1 MQMMSSIRNV
11 YLNYDK
17 RREWLLIELFDG
29 HIFTSIRLA
38 YFPDAYLKAVL
49 IICILIKEASSLT
62 CKSWKTTPSHH
73 NYILEYVF
81 SFWFFRLFD
90 RRGKS
95 GVDVSAK
102 IILMAEVPEGLP
114 KRWHHRPK
122 KWPFGKCGGG
132 NWIQETQVLLL
143 IILSGWL
150 IDFCVDDL
158 FGYRENIDY
167 IRIIFCPR
175 TTWSWY
181 QCTQLA
187 IQYF

>member
-1 MQMMSSIRNV
+1 MQMMSSNRNV
-11 YLNYDK
+11 YLNYRK
-17 RREWLLIELFDG
+17 RREWLLIELFWRP
-29 HIFTSIRLA
+29 HLHFNSISL
-38 YFPDAYLKAVL
+38 FSWCVSVSST

-81 SFWFFRLFD
+81 CFWFFRLFD
-90 RRGKS
+90 RRGKT
-95 GVDVSAK
+95 GVDVSAT
-102 IILMAEVPEGLP
+102 IILIAEVPERLP

-122 KWPFGKCGGG
+122 KWPVGKCGGG

-143 IILSGWL
+143 IILSAWL

-181 QCTQLA
+181 QCSELA